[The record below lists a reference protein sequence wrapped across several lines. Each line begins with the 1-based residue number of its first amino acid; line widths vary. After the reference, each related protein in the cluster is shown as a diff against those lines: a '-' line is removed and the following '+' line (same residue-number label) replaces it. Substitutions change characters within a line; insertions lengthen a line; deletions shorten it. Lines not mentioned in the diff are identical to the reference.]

1 MSQEVFD
8 ALDDCAVEAC
18 GERIMI
24 MSGYGA
30 TETAPAALFATEGH
44 SGSIGLP
51 LPGIQMKLV
60 QNEGKLEVRLKGAN
74 VSPGYWREP
83 ELTAKSFD
91 EEGYYITGD
100 ALRFIDPA
108 KPEEGFV
115 YDGRV
120 IEDFKLSSGNWVS
133 TGPLR
138 AAFVASFAPYVKDAA
153 VAGCNEAEVGMLVFP
168 DVEACRALAP
178 DLTTES
184 SASAV
189 LAHAA
194 VRQLFKEKLAAFAN
208 TATGSSNRVAR
219 LLLLDEPASI
229 DAHEITDKGTLN
241 QRAVLEH
248 RAALVS
254 ELYKSTAPEKIILL

>member
-1 MSQEVFD
+1 
-8 ALDDCAVEAC
+8 
-18 GERIMI
+18 MI

-30 TETAPAALFATEGH
+30 TETAPAALFSTEGR
-44 SGSIGLP
+44 SGGIGLP
-51 LPGIQMKLV
+51 LPGVLMKLV
-60 QNEGKLEVRLKGAN
+60 PNEGKLEVRLKGPN

-91 EEGYYITGD
+91 EDGYFITGD

-108 KPEEGFV
+108 KPETGFV

-153 VAGCNEAEVGMLVFP
+153 VAGCNEAEIGMLVFP
-168 DVEACRALAP
+168 DIDACRALASGLAKDSP
-178 DLTTES
+178 A
-184 SASAV
+184 ASV
-189 LAHAA
+189 LAHEA
-194 VRQLFKEKLAAFAN
+194 VRQLFKDKLADFAKA
-208 TATGSSNRVAR
+208 ATGSSNRVAR
-219 LLLLDEPASI
+219 LLLLEEPASI

-241 QRAVLEH
+241 QRAILEH

-254 ELYKSTAPEKIILL
+254 ELYKSPVPEKVILLKA